1 MFAPVP
7 EGTASAPAEL
17 EANPMNGDP
26 TAERSPP
33 AVARQLPISGT
44 AMALPRP
51 AIDTLVR
58 VLHFLPY
65 LYVIGFFWPPMNHD
79 VAALVETSRRWLGG
93 ERLFIDLIDVNTPL
107 TFVLHALPTL
117 LSRLTGIAVEFST
130 VALVVTAVL
139 ASGIA
144 SRQYILDGPLGRDR
158 LGRDALPFIVAFVLA
173 MSPGQEFGQR
183 EHLMLCGALPYVL
196 LAGIR
201 AERKVAWRT
210 CAVVGL
216 FAGIGFAMKP
226 YFLVIPLLVEAY
238 LLLRRPLSVAF
249 RDPAPWMIGLAVAA
263 HAVLILFGTPAYVEN
278 VLPLAFEE
286 YLAVG
291 EGPFSVM
298 FGAAMTATVVT
309 LALLLLVILF
319 GRREP
324 SHILLALLALGG
336 LMVCVMQ
343 GKGWS
348 YHTIPAIA
356 STIFL
361 LAVVTVDQID
371 RRLVRVA
378 PGRGSSL
385 AVGAALLAI
394 LAYPYFL
401 ANQPFAYQG
410 RYNTSIAKQMGD
422 IIAVEA
428 PNRRIFAFSP
438 GIYPFFPTILYE
450 KTTMEGRYLTMWPI
464 QGLYGRCLTTGK
476 LYRDPSE
483 MSALER
489 RVEDEIV
496 RDFVAAR
503 PDIIFVDH
511 IPGIPQCGP
520 DVFDYIA
527 YFSGDPRFVAAL
539 AAYEPAYDFD
549 RYTIWRRKKG

>member
-1 MFAPVP
+1 
-7 EGTASAPAEL
+7 
-17 EANPMNGDP
+17 MNGDP
-26 TAERSPP
+26 RSESASPT
-33 AVARQLPISGT
+33 VAREFAISGDGIV
-44 AMALPRP
+44 LPRP
-51 AIDTLVR
+51 SIDTLTL
-58 VLHFLPY
+58 VLHLLPY

-107 TFVLHALPTL
+107 TFILHALPTL
-117 LSRLTGIAVEFST
+117 VTKASGIAVEIST
-130 VALVVTAVL
+130 VTLIVAAVV

-144 SRQYILDGPLGRDR
+144 SRRFILDGPLGQGR

-173 MSPGQEFGQR
+173 MAPGQEFGQR

-210 CAVVGL
+210 TALVGL
-216 FAGIGFAMKP
+216 FAGIVFAMKP

-238 LLLRRPLSVAF
+238 LLLRRPLAVAF
-249 RDPAPWMIGLAVAA
+249 RDPAPWMIGAAVAA
-263 HAVLILFGTPAYVEN
+263 HAGVILFGTPAYVEN
-278 VLPLAFEE
+278 VLPLAFAE

-291 EGPFSVM
+291 EGPLSVM
-298 FGAAMTATVVT
+298 FGAAMTATTVT
-309 LALLLLVILF
+309 LGLLLLIILF
-319 GRREP
+319 GRRAP

-348 YHTIPAIA
+348 YHTVPAIA

-371 RRLVRVA
+371 RRLTRVA
-378 PGRGSSL
+378 PGRGASL

-394 LAYPYFL
+394 IAYPYFL

-410 RYNTSIAKQMGD
+410 RYGTSIAKQMGD

-476 LYRDPSE
+476 LYRDLSE

-496 RDFVAAR
+496 RDFVAAT
-503 PDIIFVDH
+503 PDIIIVDH
-511 IPGIPQCGP
+511 IPGIPRCGP
-520 DVFDYIA
+520 EVFDYVA
-527 YFSGDPRFVAAL
+527 YFSRDPRFVAAL